1 MIPSSFSVTFHP
13 HVFIPI
19 FFLFLFGGGGRLPDI
34 HPLNIYIKK
43 NNKRIHPVVRSSGS
57 GSGGGGGGEGGALI
71 RFIRHAATRETCY
84 FPQIVFYDLMYPVIA
99 ALFISFHYNE
109 MLLGLI
115 SFRSV
120 KRTWSS
126 YGKPRR
132 MASNL
137 PKMNSVERRLLIQFR
152 PCPMP

>member
-1 MIPSSFSVTFHP
+1 M
-13 HVFIPI
+13 
-19 FFLFLFGGGGRLPDI
+19 
-34 HPLNIYIKK
+34 
-43 NNKRIHPVVRSSGS
+43 VRSS